1 MNFDKNRLRLY
12 AVTDRAWLRGRT
24 LYEQVEEA
32 LAGGATCVQLREK
45 TLDDGAFLAEA
56 RALLPLC
63 HRYGAPLILNDR
75 LDLALACGADGVH
88 VGQDDLP
95 VEEVRRRAGRGLIVG
110 VSAHNVAEA
119 RRAYEGGADY
129 LGSGAVFGTATKA
142 DVTPLP
148 LETLAAVCAAVPI
161 PVVAIGGI
169 TRENLP
175 RLAGT
180 GIAGAAVVSG
190 IFGAADIT
198 AAARELRA
206 LADAAVQ
213 HP

>member
-1 MNFDKNRLRLY
+1 MNFDKNCLRLY

-45 TLDDGAFLAEA
+45 TLDDDTFLAEA

-95 VEEVRRRAGRGLIVG
+95 VAEVRRRAGRGLIVG
-110 VSAHNVAEA
+110 ASAHNVAEA
-119 RRAYEGGADY
+119 RRAWAEGADY
-129 LGSGAVFGTATKA
+129 LGCGAVFGSATKTN
-142 DVTPLP
+142 VTPLS
-148 LETLAAVCAAVPI
+148 LDTLAAVCAAVPI
-161 PVVAIGGI
+161 PVAAIGGI

>member
-1 MNFDKNRLRLY
+1 MNFDKTCLRLY
-12 AVTDRAWLRGRT
+12 AVTDRAWLGDHT
-24 LYEQVEEA
+24 LYQQVEAA
-32 LAGGATCVQLREK
+32 LQGGATCVQLREK
-45 TLDDGAFLAEA
+45 TLDDETFLAEA

-95 VEEVRRRAGRGLIVG
+95 VAEVRRRAGNGLIVG

-119 RRAYEGGADY
+119 RLAWQGGADY

-142 DVTPLP
+142 DVTPLSR
-148 LETLAAVCAAVPI
+148 ETLAAICAAVPI

-169 TRENLP
+169 TRDNLP

-206 LADAAVQ
+206 LADAAAQ
-213 HP
+213 P

>member
-1 MNFDKNRLRLY
+1 MNFDKNCLRLY

-45 TLDDGAFLAEA
+45 TLDDAAFLAEA

-95 VEEVRRRAGRGLIVG
+95 VAEVRRRAGSALIVG
-110 VSAHNVAEA
+110 ASAHNVAEA
-119 RRAYEGGADY
+119 RRAWAEGADY
-129 LGSGAVFGTATKA
+129 LGCGAVFGSVTKTN
-142 DVTPLP
+142 VTPLS
-148 LETLAAVCAAVPI
+148 LDTLAAVCAAVPI
-161 PVVAIGGI
+161 PVAAIGGI